1 MAIPGASFH
10 SDTTEIIRAH
20 LSAALFP
27 IDSAYEV
34 TVDSPSGVKRH
45 QDKVTDKGALNLF
58 FYRFEP
64 AEFFPE
70 NAANERWHV
79 RAKCLVTAFS
89 IDGRETI
96 GGADTDVP
104 AGQID
109 LRVLGSVMRHYHESP
124 VIVDAAKGLHL
135 EVVPGLLSSEEINQI
150 WVSQHDVPYRPSL
163 LYEFALLPVEPK
175 KYGKPSLPVVAGGA
189 LKSVFARIGAPDPQD
204 QASPQSPYMEGAQGD
219 AWGPLIS
226 FVVQIAEE
234 ITVQDVVQTV
244 LVARAM
250 QSASGKASQPA
261 PLALWIA
268 APESTSARLVWQR
281 DVNGVWTD
289 IDAPAAWPSVA
300 VPTQPAGL
308 QSIIDPDR
316 ADVAA
321 TLPVGAPSVTAGSY
335 LLYAARPHPSIAG
348 AFIRSNPLILNV
360 TGA

>member
-1 MAIPGASFH
+1 MAIPGASFL

-89 IDGRETI
+89 IDGRESL

-124 VIVDAAKGLHL
+124 VILDAAKGLHL

-189 LKSVFARIGAPDPQD
+189 LKSVFARIGAPDAPV
-204 QASPQSPYMEGAQGD
+204 QAPPQSPYMEGALD
-219 AWGPLIS
+219 DSWAPLIS
-226 FVVQIAEE
+226 FIVQSGPPAQA
-234 ITVQDVVQTV
+234 VQSV
-244 LVARAM
+244 
-250 QSASGKASQPA
+250 SGGGGQ
-261 PLALWIA
+261 LALWIA
-268 APESTSARLVWQR
+268 APQAQSVRLVWQR
-281 DVNGVWTD
+281 DVGGVWTD
-289 IDAPAAWPSVA
+289 IDAPAAWPSIA
-300 VPTQPAGL
+300 VPSQPAGL
-308 QSIIDPDR
+308 QSIIDPGR
-316 ADVAA
+316 ADVAV
-321 TLPVGAPSVTAGSY
+321 TTPVNAPSASPGSY
-335 LLYAARPHPSIAG
+335 LLYAAREHPSGAG
-348 AFIRSNPLILNV
+348 AFIRSNPLILHV
-360 TGA
+360 GGA

>member
-1 MAIPGASFH
+1 MAIPGASFL

-45 QDKVTDKGALNLF
+45 QEKVTEKGALNLF

-70 NAANERWHV
+70 NASNERWHV

-109 LRVLGSVMRHYHESP
+109 LRVLGSVMRHFHESP
-124 VIVDAAKGLHL
+124 VILNAAKGLHL

-175 KYGKPSLPVVAGGA
+175 TYGRPSLPVVAGGA
-189 LKSVFARIGAPDPQD
+189 LKSVLARIGSPDLQSQAP
-204 QASPQSPYMEGAQGD
+204 PQSPYMEGALDD
-219 AWGPLIS
+219 AWAPLIS
-226 FVVQIAEE
+226 FVVQGA
-234 ITVQDVVQTV
+234 QG
-244 LVARAM
+244 ARAM
-250 QSASGKASQPA
+250 QSAGNNASQPA
-261 PLALWIA
+261 QLALWIA
-268 APESTSARLVWQR
+268 APQGESVRLVWQHS
-281 DVNGVWTD
+281 VGGVWTD
-289 IDAPAAWPSVA
+289 IAAPADWPSIA
-300 VPTQPAGL
+300 VPSQPPGL

-316 ADVAA
+316 ANTAVTA
-321 TLPVGAPSVTAGSY
+321 PVSAPSASAGSY
-335 LLYAARPHPSIAG
+335 LLYAARPHPAVAN
-348 AFIRSNPLILNV
+348 AFIRSNPLILIV
-360 TGA
+360 SGA

>member
-1 MAIPGASFH
+1 MAIPGVSFL
-10 SDTTEIIRAH
+10 SATTEIIRAH

-45 QDKVTDKGALNLF
+45 QDRVTDKGALNLF

-89 IDGRETI
+89 IDGHETI
-96 GGADTDVP
+96 GGAETGVP

-109 LRVLGSVMRHYHESP
+109 LRVLGSVMRHFHEKP
-124 VIVDAAKGLHL
+124 VILDAAKGLHL

-175 KYGKPSLPVVAGGA
+175 VYGRPSLPVVAGGA
-189 LKSVFARIGAPDPQD
+189 LKSVLARIGSPDVQTPMP
-204 QASPQSPYMEGAQGD
+204 PQSPYMEGAQGD
-219 AWGPLIS
+219 AWAPLIS
-226 FVVQIAEE
+226 FVVQ
-234 ITVQDVVQTV
+234 TVVVIPGGTQ
-244 LVARAM
+244 LVARAL
-250 QSASGKASQPA
+250 QSASVDAA

-268 APESTSARLVWQR
+268 APQGETVRLIWQH
-281 DVNGVWTD
+281 VVGGVWTD
-289 IDAPAAWPSVA
+289 IAAPAAWPSIVA
-300 VPTQPAGL
+300 PVQPQGL
-308 QSIIDPDR
+308 QSVIDPDR
-316 ADVAA
+316 ASVAV
-321 TLPVGAPSVTAGSY
+321 TMPVSAPSASPGSY
-335 LLYAARPHPSIAG
+335 LLYAARPDPAIVG

-360 TGA
+360 GSA